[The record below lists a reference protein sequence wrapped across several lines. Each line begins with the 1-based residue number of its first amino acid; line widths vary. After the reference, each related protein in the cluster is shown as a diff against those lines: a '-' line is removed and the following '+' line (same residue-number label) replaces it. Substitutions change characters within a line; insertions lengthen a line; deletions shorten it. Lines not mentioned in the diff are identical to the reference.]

1 MPGWGLVLESH
12 GRGGR
17 PRLGRFVNQNQNLV
31 IEHGRREKG
40 WLMPFW
46 AILGKFLHLLD
57 FDGGFSS
64 ACPRFPWTGRLYR
77 VFLECSHGVQG
88 REPTGPVLPPVHRQ
102 LTVAEN
108 CPSGAIDPWSSGC
121 RGLQGLSSL
130 GP

>member
-31 IEHGRREKG
+31 IKHGRREKG
-40 WLMPFW
+40 WPMPFW

-64 ACPRFPWTGRLYR
+64 ACPRSPWTGRLYR
-77 VFLECSHGVQG
+77 VFLQCSHRCAGAGTDRPSPPACAQATYSG
-88 REPTGPVLPPVHRQ
+88 RKLPFWG
-102 LTVAEN
+102 N
-108 CPSGAIDPWSSGC
+108 
-121 RGLQGLSSL
+121 
-130 GP
+130 